1 MIKTELLFLEIM
13 KLYCLLA
20 FGGVATMTDENKAQL
35 LKIYKK
41 YNRVMSYI
49 ENKYKLTM
57 NDIAILEIIQQNCR
71 QQNMLMQPFLK
82 IATTELDLSR
92 TKVLASIRR
101 LINQDRISKLR
112 STKDERKV
120 FLSMTEENN
129 TKYQTLLDEIEAQ
142 VD

>member
-20 FGGVATMTDENKAQL
+20 FGGVATMNDEKKAQL

-41 YNRVMSYI
+41 YNKVMSYV

-101 LINQDRISKLR
+101 LIDQDRVSKLR

>member
-101 LINQDRISKLR
+101 LINQDRVSKLR

>member
-35 LKIYKK
+35 LKIYKT

-101 LINQDRISKLR
+101 LINQDRVSKLR

>member
-20 FGGVATMTDENKAQL
+20 FGGVATMTDEKKAQL

-101 LINQDRISKLR
+101 LINQDRVSKLR

-129 TKYQTLLDEIEAQ
+129 TKYQTLLDKIEAQ

>member
-1 MIKTELLFLEIM
+1 
-13 KLYCLLA
+13 
-20 FGGVATMTDENKAQL
+20 MTDEKKAQL

-41 YNRVMSYI
+41 YNIVMSYI

-101 LINQDRISKLR
+101 LINQDRVSKLR

>member
-1 MIKTELLFLEIM
+1 M

-20 FGGVATMTDENKAQL
+20 FGGVATMTDEKKAQL

-101 LINQDRISKLR
+101 LINQDRVSKLR

>member
-13 KLYCLLA
+13 KVYCLLA
-20 FGGVATMTDENKAQL
+20 FGGVATMTDEKKAQL

-41 YNRVMSYI
+41 YNIVMSYI

-101 LINQDRISKLR
+101 LINQDRVSKLR

-120 FLSMTEENN
+120 FLSMTEDNN

>member
-1 MIKTELLFLEIM
+1 MIKTELLFSEIM

-20 FGGVATMTDENKAQL
+20 FGGVATMTDEKKAQL

-101 LINQDRISKLR
+101 LINQDRVSKLR

>member
-20 FGGVATMTDENKAQL
+20 FGGVATMTDEKKAQL

-41 YNRVMSYI
+41 YNRVMLYI

-101 LINQDRISKLR
+101 LINQDRVSKLR

>member
-20 FGGVATMTDENKAQL
+20 FGGVATMTDEKKAQL

-101 LINQDRISKLR
+101 LINQDRVSKLR

>member
-1 MIKTELLFLEIM
+1 MIKTELLFLKIM
-13 KLYCLLA
+13 KLYFLLYCVGIA
-20 FGGVATMTDENKAQL
+20 KITDEKKELILNIYNK
-35 LKIYKK
+35 YKK
-41 YNRVMSYI
+41 VISYTK
-49 ENKYKLTM
+49 NKYKLTM

-101 LINQDRISKLR
+101 LINQDRVSKLR

-120 FLSMTEENN
+120 YLSMTEEN
-129 TKYQTLLDEIEAQ
+129 E
-142 VD
+142 

>member
-1 MIKTELLFLEIM
+1 
-13 KLYCLLA
+13 
-20 FGGVATMTDENKAQL
+20 MTDENKAQL

-101 LINQDRISKLR
+101 LINQDRVSKLR

-142 VD
+142 VDYNIKKCIIT

>member
-49 ENKYKLTM
+49 ENIYKLTM

-101 LINQDRISKLR
+101 LINQDRVSKLR

>member
-20 FGGVATMTDENKAQL
+20 FGGVATMTDEKKAQL

-101 LINQDRISKLR
+101 LINQDRVNKLR

>member
-20 FGGVATMTDENKAQL
+20 FGGVATMTDEKKAQL

-101 LINQDRISKLR
+101 LIDQDRVSKLR

>member
-71 QQNMLMQPFLK
+71 QQNMLMQPFFK

-101 LINQDRISKLR
+101 LINQDRVSKLR

>member
-20 FGGVATMTDENKAQL
+20 FGGVATMTDEKKAQL

-101 LINQDRISKLR
+101 LINQDRVSKLR

-129 TKYQTLLDEIEAQ
+129 TKYQNLLDEIEAQ

>member
-20 FGGVATMTDENKAQL
+20 FGGVATMNDEKKAQL

-41 YNRVMSYI
+41 YNKVMSYV

-101 LINQDRISKLR
+101 LINQDRVSKLR